1 MEELEDKENISTEIH
16 LKPDNTVAF
25 GETDGPPPAETV
37 GVWTFNEDENI
48 FEMKVVRTFGAGL
61 SGTNIGEFDFG
72 VERTYVGI
80 VTKVGNAVAVSG
92 SIRLTDDLTL
102 GGGDKVGF
110 FNLIDTTEIRSEVEA
125 ARSN

>member
-16 LKPDNTVAF
+16 LMPDNTVAF
-25 GETDGPPPAETV
+25 GETDGPPPAKTV
-37 GVWTFNEDENI
+37 GVWSFNEDENI

-61 SGTNIGEFDFG
+61 SATDLGEFDFG

-80 VTKVGNAVAVSG
+80 VTKVGENVAVSG
-92 SIRLTDDLTL
+92 SIRLTDDVTL

-110 FNLIDTTEIRSEVEA
+110 FNLIDTTDIRNEVEA
-125 ARSN
+125 SK